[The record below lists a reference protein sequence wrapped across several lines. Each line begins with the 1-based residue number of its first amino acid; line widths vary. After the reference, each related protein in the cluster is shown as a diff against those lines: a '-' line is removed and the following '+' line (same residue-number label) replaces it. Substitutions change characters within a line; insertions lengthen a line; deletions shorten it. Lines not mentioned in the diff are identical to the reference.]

1 VVNLDKKINV
11 LHIVYLLKTS
21 GKCESIKKDYNMIV
35 IIGIL
40 LMYLGRIVATLLAQW
55 GHQDMELYKL
65 F

>member
-1 VVNLDKKINV
+1 
-11 LHIVYLLKTS
+11 
-21 GKCESIKKDYNMIV
+21 MIV

-40 LMYLGRIVATLLAQW
+40 LIYLGRIVATLLAQW

>member
-1 VVNLDKKINV
+1 MVNLDKKINV

-21 GKCESIKKDYNMIV
+21 GKCESIKKDSNMIV

-40 LMYLGRIVATLLAQW
+40 LIYLGRIVTTLLTQW
-55 GHQDMELYKL
+55 GHQDMELYI